1 MSENKLTNLDSL
13 GEFGTIDFLT
23 KNFVSKSAST
33 VVGIGDDCAVL
44 ERNEEQFTLLSTDML
59 LEGIHFN
66 LMYVPLKHLGYKAVA
81 VNVSDVA
88 AMNGVAE
95 QITVSI
101 AVSSRFPLE
110 ALEEL
115 YEGIRLACEHF
126 QVDLVGG
133 DTTSSLSGLM
143 ISVSVVGVVDK
154 TRVVYRSG
162 AKPNDLLVT
171 TGDLGAAYMG
181 LQVLE
186 REKSVFEANPA
197 IQPDLDGKDY
207 IIQRQLKPEARIDV
221 VRFLRELNVIPTS
234 MIDISDG
241 LASEVFHLC
250 KSSNTGAMVY
260 NSKLPIDSLTSTT
273 AIDFNLDPSTCA
285 LNGGEDYE
293 LLFTI
298 AQEDYDKIK
307 GNPHMTVVGYMT
319 EPAAG
324 IYLVDTNESLIPLKA
339 QGWNHFNKNQ

>member
-1 MSENKLTNLDSL
+1 MSEEKRTNLDSL
-13 GEFGTIDFLT
+13 GEFGTIELLT
-23 KNFVSKSAST
+23 QHFTSKNST
-33 VVGIGDDCAVL
+33 TVFGVGDDCAVM
-44 ERNEEQFTLLSTDML
+44 ERNEEHFTLLSTDML
-59 LEGIHFN
+59 IEGVHFN

-81 VNVSDVA
+81 VNVSDVV
-88 AMNGVAE
+88 AMNGIAE

-115 YEGIRLACEHF
+115 YEGIHLACEHY

-133 DTTSSLSGLM
+133 DTTSSVSGLM
-143 ISVSVVGVVDK
+143 ISISVVGVVEK
-154 TRVVYRSG
+154 TKVVYRSG
-162 AKPNDLLVT
+162 AQPNDLLVV

-186 REKSVFEANPA
+186 REKSVFEANPT

-207 IIQRQLKPEARIDV
+207 IIQRQLKPEARVDVIRFLKELDV
-221 VRFLRELNVIPTS
+221 VPTS

-250 KSSNTGAMVY
+250 KASNTGAMIY

-273 AIDFNLDPSTCA
+273 AIDFNLDPATCA

-298 AQEDYDKIK
+298 SQADYDKIK
-307 GNPHMTVVGYMT
+307 GNPHMTVLGYMSD
-319 EPAAG
+319 ASQG
-324 IYLVDTNESLIPLKA
+324 IYLVDTNDSLIPLKA
-339 QGWNHFNKNQ
+339 QGWNHFKS